1 MNNRKW
7 VGLFILSIAVAL
19 GTALVAHA
27 KTPDGVT
34 PAEETICDSF
44 SGALFGLCNAYCEA
58 MDCTDPNQAAS
69 DRGCQRVLD
78 NFIRKSGGNSPPC
91 VAFCPCYSSADID
104 ETLISDPIACE
115 DTEGVE
121 TSIGDEGANTF
132 TVLNDGS
139 WFCRTLIDGVLDAD
153 MVISEDQAADCRQ
166 QILNSNAWA
175 NCP

>member
-1 MNNRKW
+1 MIDQKW
-7 VGLFILSIAVAL
+7 AGLFILSIALTL
-19 GTALVAHA
+19 GIALVAHA

-44 SGALFGLCNAYCEA
+44 SGALFGLCNSYCEA

-78 NFIRKSGGNSPPC
+78 NFIRKSGGNLPPC
-91 VAFCPCYSSADID
+91 VAFCPCYSSTEID
-104 ETLISDPIACE
+104 ETLISDPIAC
-115 DTEGVE
+115 DDMEGVA
-121 TSIGDEGANTF
+121 TSIADDGANEF
-132 TVLNDGS
+132 TVFNDGA
-139 WFCRTLIDGVLDAD
+139 WFCQTIIDDTVDAV
-153 MVISEDQAADCRQ
+153 MEISEDQAADCRQ